1 MHLLTWHVT
10 SRQTPTGWN
19 NTCSNRAASGWLHR
33 LCFSITYEDLYI
45 QVIFWMFTKALR
57 VSLSSTW
64 CWQRCDLIATDG
76 NSSGAWKIKPYD
88 FCTEVAVAA
97 LLPVKISF
105 SFLESIS
112 THTAVPAYSTVF
124 GKSTR
129 MPSLKGYVS
138 PFPQLTCKGILHNL
152 TPQ

>member
-10 SRQTPTGWN
+10 SCQTPTGWN

-64 CWQRCDLIATDG
+64 CWHRCDLIATDV

-152 TPQ
+152 TSR